1 MGERSVAIV
10 TGASVGI
17 GAAICRHMIEA
28 GHEVVSLAYG
38 RPDWSNPMLHASNWT
53 EARATAEAAVG
64 VAKKFVTRAVMF
76 FTARGNSFITGQV
89 LYVCGGTSVASIS
102 F

>member
-10 TGASVGI
+10 TGGNAGI

-28 GHEVVSLAYG
+28 GSRG
-38 RPDWSNPMLHASNWT
+38 RVAGTRPAGLVEPDAACDRSGPK
-53 EARATAEAAVG
+53 RALPPRRPPRRQKIRRSRGDVL
-64 VAKKFVTRAVMF
+64 R
-76 FTARGNSFITGQV
+76 RPGNSFITGQV
-89 LYVCGGTSVASIS
+89 LYVCGGTGVASIS

>member
-10 TGASVGI
+10 TGASVGS

-28 GHEVVSLAYG
+28 RSRG
-38 RPDWSNPMLHASNWT
+38 RVAGTRPAGLVEPD
-53 EARATAEAAVG
+53 AACDRSG
-64 VAKKFVTRAVMF
+64 PTRALPPRRLPRRQKIRRP
-76 FTARGNSFITGQV
+76 RGDV
-89 LYVCGGTSVASIS
+89 LHRAGKFLHHRPGSYVCGGTSVASIS

>member
-28 GHEVVSLAYG
+28 GHEVVEPIPWN
-38 RPDWSNPMLHASNWT
+38 R
-53 EARATAEAAVG
+53 RAPVHVCERDEHGIVG
-64 VAKKFVTRAVMF
+64 
-76 FTARGNSFITGQV
+76 
-89 LYVCGGTSVASIS
+89 
-102 F
+102 